1 MAALLEE
8 APTRQ
13 EHPAAAPEDAAVQRE
28 HTAAI
33 LEDAA
38 IRRAVAPMSVE
49 MYHRFS
55 ALGPD
60 VQPTEL
66 IRGIIVDKV
75 DKMSRSQLHIFL
87 VRTLVRLIQAATR
100 DLEVFVA
107 KEDPLTLTDSE
118 PEPDAAVVPGRE
130 EDYRFLRVTTALLA
144 VEVSVSTLALDR
156 QKATIYAEAGIPEY
170 WIVLAEK
177 EMIEVYT
184 GPVDGL
190 YTQRRTYRR
199 GETVGCGV
207 LPALRV
213 EVGALFGPPGE

>member
-1 MAALLEE
+1 MAATLEE
-8 APTRQ
+8 ALTRQ
-13 EHPAAAPEDAAVQRE
+13 GHTAATPEDAAIRRG

-55 ALGPD
+55 ELGSD

-66 IRGIIVDKV
+66 IRGIIIDKV

-118 PEPDAAVVPGRE
+118 PEPDVAVVRGRE
-130 EDYRFLRVTTALLA
+130 EDYRFLRVTTAWLA

-156 QKATIYAEAGIPEY
+156 QKATIYAEANIPEY

-177 EMIEVYT
+177 ETIEVYT
-184 GPVDGL
+184 EPVDRV
-190 YTQRRTYRR
+190 YTRQRTYRR
-199 GETVGCGV
+199 GETVACGV
-207 LPALRV
+207 LSPLRV
-213 EVGALFGPPGE
+213 EVEALFEERSE